1 MSFLDFSI
9 LDALDILL
17 TAFLLYQIFR
27 LVKGTVAIKIV
38 IGIAAIFLFWRIVK
52 VLDMVL
58 LSEIL
63 GNFIGLGFIVLIIVF
78 QQEIRKFLL
87 YLGSANFSRNNKFIK
102 RFLKQNFSES
112 EFNFEP
118 IINACRGLAET
129 KTGALI
135 VITRTMP
142 LGQYTE
148 TGESLQANV
157 SSRLIESIFQKES
170 PLHDGAIII
179 TNKKIEAAGCILP
192 VSEDQDIPRN
202 YGLRH
207 RAALGV
213 TEKTDAI
220 CIAIS
225 EERGLITLFH
235 DKVIKQV
242 NTKELNRQL
251 QQLFS

>member
-1 MSFLDFSI
+1 MSFLDFDI
-9 LDALDILL
+9 YDVLDILL

-38 IGIAAIFLFWRIVK
+38 IGIAAIFLFWKIVEA
-52 VLDMVL
+52 LDMVL

-87 YLGSANFSRNNKFIK
+87 YLGSASISRNSSLIR
-102 RFLKQNFSES
+102 RFLKTNQV
-112 EFNFEP
+112 EFEIDVEP
-118 IINACRGLAET
+118 IVTACKALSET
-129 KTGALI
+129 KTGAIIILS
-135 VITRTMP
+135 RSMP
-142 LGQYTE
+142 LGQYIE
-148 TGESLQANV
+148 TGDQLNARV
-157 SSRLIESIFQKES
+157 SNRLIEAIFQKDS

-179 TNKKIEAAGCILP
+179 HDKQIRAAGCILP
-192 VSEDQDIPRN
+192 ISEDVDIPRN

-220 CIAIS
+220 CIVIS
-225 EERGLITLFH
+225 EERGTITVFI
-235 DKVIKQV
+235 DKLIKQV
-242 NTKELNRQL
+242 SAEELENELNKKL
-251 QQLFS
+251 N